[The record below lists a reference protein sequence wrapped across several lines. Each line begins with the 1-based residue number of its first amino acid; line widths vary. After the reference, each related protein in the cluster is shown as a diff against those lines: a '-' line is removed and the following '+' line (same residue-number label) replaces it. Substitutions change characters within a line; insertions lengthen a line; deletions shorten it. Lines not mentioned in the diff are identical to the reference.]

1 MCVAPPTDNDVT
13 FSQLGFIN
21 RGPRPPLGATEQ
33 FSGDHGQRPL
43 LNSSAMILQNPVD
56 EQGATSVDSISK
68 GATNHEMLIIIVL
81 DRAMKG
87 KSQKRIER

>member
-1 MCVAPPTDNDVT
+1 
-13 FSQLGFIN
+13 
-21 RGPRPPLGATEQ
+21 
-33 FSGDHGQRPL
+33 
-43 LNSSAMILQNPVD
+43 MILQNPVD